1 MCVCVSVGETA
12 RAFAETFSAPS
23 KKRARG
29 WGSGGMATSV
39 AAAACV
45 QTGVVAQV
53 ATGTRSA
60 SGVGNSCGSGG
71 TVVARLGRGVQ
82 KQQQLSGYTGLLGG
96 RKDVLRLESGSCWGV
111 QQQDLLAAVAAQVVG
126 SGHHGGGHRAV
137 VCMAKKS
144 VGDLGEADLKGKRVF
159 VRADLNVPLDDK
171 FVITDD
177 TRIRAAVPTIKYLI
191 KNGAKIILSSHLV
204 SMLSLCTSLLKNK
217 FFNTKSVFFDSAMCF
232 PSEMDFQCPFCLQE
246 SVSDNFPL
254 ACCNGSFSLPLPCG
268 VL

>member
-1 MCVCVSVGETA
+1 V
-12 RAFAETFSAPS
+12 RLR
-23 KKRARG
+23 KRSLLHRRRERG
-29 WGSGGMATSV
+29 GGGGGMATSV

-191 KNGAKIILSSHLV
+191 KNGAKVILSSHLV
-204 SMLSLCTSLLKNK
+204 SMLSLCTILLKNK
-217 FFNTKSVFFDSAMCF
+217 IFIPNGFSSILQRAFLVRWISNAHFACKSQSLIIFLLLAAIGRSPCHCLAVCFDLCDVSA
-232 PSEMDFQCPFCLQE
+232 
-246 SVSDNFPL
+246 
-254 ACCNGSFSLPLPCG
+254 G
-268 VL
+268 